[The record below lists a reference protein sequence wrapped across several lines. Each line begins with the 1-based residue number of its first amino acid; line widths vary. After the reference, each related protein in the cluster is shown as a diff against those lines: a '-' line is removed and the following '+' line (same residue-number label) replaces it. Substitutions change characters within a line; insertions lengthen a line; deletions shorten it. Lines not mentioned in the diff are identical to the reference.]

1 MAFGP
6 NVASGVIGDNTF
18 GTVGGKES
26 HCCSICAGLADFRG
40 TRCRLPRL
48 LRQLRLI
55 QHPQESPCF
64 PFLSKLTELHF
75 VALNSPHLVC
85 LSTSQLSAD
94 VCDCHECDPFGVC
107 VLAQPPPSLSSCEQ
121 PPTCLPSPAARW
133 SAASSSCP
141 SCSSRLCGT
150 CSCTAPLRTG
160 SSTAVDG
167 ANTALRSAA
176 WGCPSEARR
185 APPSLHLPAPRL
197 SVYGAV
203 DFAGG
208 LVVHTSSGV
217 AAFVLAFWL
226 GRRADAAS
234 ASEAASN
241 VPFVI
246 LGTAL
251 LWFGAW
257 GGRLHPT
264 WAQALLVSCLAW
276 RRLVWLQRRQCPGR
290 KLRRGAVLYKHTGAF
305 ARLTLLPVR
314 GRDSPP
320 PPFEHSAAGRC
331 RCRDGG
337 VVRL

>member
-1 MAFGP
+1 M
-6 NVASGVIGDNTF
+6 
-18 GTVGGKES
+18 
-26 HCCSICAGLADFRG
+26 
-40 TRCRLPRL
+40 
-48 LRQLRLI
+48 
-55 QHPQESPCF
+55 
-64 PFLSKLTELHF
+64 
-75 VALNSPHLVC
+75 
-85 LSTSQLSAD
+85 
-94 VCDCHECDPFGVC
+94 
-107 VLAQPPPSLSSCEQ
+107 
-121 PPTCLPSPAARW
+121 
-133 SAASSSCP
+133 
-141 SCSSRLCGT
+141 
-150 CSCTAPLRTG
+150 
-160 SSTAVDG
+160 
-167 ANTALRSAA
+167 
-176 WGCPSEARR
+176 
-185 APPSLHLPAPRL
+185 
-197 SVYGAV
+197 YGAV

-320 PPFEHSAAGRC
+320 PPSNTLLQAAAAVAMVAWCAFEIVFPAPTPPPRASLSSSDDPAAAAAAAGASGGGAGAEAGGKARVAGAAGSIVTESSLVTAGLELQQLQHAPPQRSGSGGGGQLPMDASGPPPLVLHIPSGGPADVARAPSAAAAAARRASVSKHNGRLK
-331 RCRDGG
+331 
-337 VVRL
+337 VRGLLPTCALDLPPVPSRITPSGLSPAAAAL